1 MKNRHRALQS
11 PSTEAPVEIEKI
23 TFRLWPPYTAW
34 VSEQARLARLK
45 PNQFARVATMAAA
58 DGGLLDLSG
67 RLTRIEE
74 ELLRLREDFNQAVD
88 VSREER

>member
-1 MKNRHRALQS
+1 MTRRQRSSQS
-11 PSTEAPVEIEKI
+11 QLAEPAAEIEKI

-67 RLTRIEE
+67 RLGRIED
-74 ELLRLREDFNQAVD
+74 ELLRLRKDFNDAVD
-88 VSREER
+88 PTREDR